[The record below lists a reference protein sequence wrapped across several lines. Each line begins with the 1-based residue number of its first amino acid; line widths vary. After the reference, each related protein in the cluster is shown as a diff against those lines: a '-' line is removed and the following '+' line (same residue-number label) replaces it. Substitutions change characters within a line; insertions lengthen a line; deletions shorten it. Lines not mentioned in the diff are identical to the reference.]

1 MNLLSR
7 NAVAGALLFIILA
20 VLPQLP
26 LADLGVPANL
36 LTELLILSILAL
48 GLNVILGTTG
58 LLHLGIAGF
67 YGIGCCIAGILTTS
81 IFPFQTNFLVAMMVA
96 AVGTALIGLL
106 LGAPVLRLRGDYLA
120 LVTLGF
126 GQIVITVLLEF
137 ENITGGKKTL
147 QGLFPPLLPF
157 VSDGM
162 LGRRG
167 SWQTFP
173 NFYYLCLVILGLVYV
188 ALGNLERSRLGR
200 GLVSIR
206 EDELAAGAMGLNPAR
221 LKLVAMAIG
230 AGIAG
235 LAGSLFAMHN
245 TNTTEPQN
253 SFNFNWSIIILAA
266 VILGGLSSR
275 SGVLWG
281 VVLLMGFDKIASRI
295 IDDQLQA
302 NASEGGVVFRLANW
316 RLMIFG
322 LVLILMMRFRPHGLL
337 PERRGASH

>member
-1 MNLLSR
+1 MTLPSRHAAAGGVLFTLL
-7 NAVAGALLFIILA
+7 AA
-20 VLPQLP
+20 LPQLP
-26 LADLGVPANL
+26 LADLGIPANL
-36 LTELLILSILAL
+36 LTELLILSVLAL

-58 LLHLGIAGF
+58 LLHLGIAAF

-81 IFPFQTNFLVAMMVA
+81 IFPFQTSFLVAMLVA
-96 AVGTALIGLL
+96 FVGTALVGLV

-137 ENITGGKKTL
+137 ENTTGGKKTL

-157 VSDGM
+157 VTEGS

-167 SWQTFP
+167 DWQVFP
-173 NFYYLCLVILGLVYV
+173 AFYYLCLGLLILVYL

-200 GLVSIR
+200 GLVAVR

-221 LKLVAMAIG
+221 LKLAALAIG
-230 AGIAG
+230 AGVAG

-275 SGVLWG
+275 AGVLWG
-281 VVLLMGFDKIASRI
+281 VVLLMGFDKIVSRL
-295 IDDQLQA
+295 IDDHLQA
-302 NASEGGVVFRLANW
+302 SGLSGDSIFRLANW

>member
-1 MNLLSR
+1 MTLPSR
-7 NAVAGALLFIILA
+7 SAIAGGVLFALLG

-26 LADLGVPANL
+26 LADWGIPANL

-48 GLNVILGTTG
+48 GLNLILGTTG
-58 LLHLGIAGF
+58 LLHLGIAAF

-81 IFPFQTNFLVAMMVA
+81 IFPFQTNFLVAMLVSA
-96 AVGTALIGLL
+96 FGTALVGLI

-157 VSDGM
+157 VSEGT

-167 SWQTFP
+167 EWQSFP
-173 NFYYLCLVILGLVYV
+173 HFYYLCLGLLAIIYLGL
-188 ALGNLERSRLGR
+188 GNVERSRLGR
-200 GLVSIR
+200 GLVAVR

-221 LKLVAMAIG
+221 LKLSALAIG
-230 AGIAG
+230 AGVAG

-253 SFNFNWSIIILAA
+253 SFNFNWSIIILSAI
-266 VILGGLSSR
+266 ILGGLSSR
-275 SGVLWG
+275 AGVLWG
-281 VVLLMGFDKIASRI
+281 VVLLMGFDKIVSRI
-295 IDDQLQA
+295 IDDSIQA
-302 NASEGGVVFRLANW
+302 AAADGNAAFRLSNW

-322 LVLILMMRFRPHGLL
+322 LVLIVMMRFRPNGLL
-337 PERRGASH
+337 PERRGKSK

>member
-1 MNLLSR
+1 MTLPSR
-7 NAVAGALLFIILA
+7 HAIAGGVLFIVLA

-26 LADLGVPANL
+26 LADLGIPANL

-48 GLNVILGTTG
+48 GLNIILGTTG
-58 LLHLGIAGF
+58 LLHLGIAAF

-81 IFPFQTNFLVAMMVA
+81 IFPFQTSFLTAMLVAV
-96 AVGTALIGLL
+96 VGTAFVGLL

-157 VSDGM
+157 GTEGA

-167 SWQTFP
+167 AWQTFP
-173 NFYYLCLVILGLVYV
+173 DFYYLCLGLLGLVYV
-188 ALGNLERSRLGR
+188 GLGNLERSRLGR
-200 GLVSIR
+200 GLVAVR

-221 LKLVAMAIG
+221 LKLTALAIG
-230 AGIAG
+230 AGVAG
-235 LAGSLFAMHN
+235 LAGALFAMHN

-275 SGVLWG
+275 AGVLWG
-281 VVLLMGFDKIASRI
+281 VVLLMGFDKIASRL

-302 NASEGGVVFRLANW
+302 ASAEGGVAFRLANW

-322 LVLILMMRFRPHGLL
+322 LVLIVMMRFRPHGLL

>member
-1 MNLLSR
+1 MTLPSR
-7 NAVAGALLFIILA
+7 HSIAAGVLFVLLA

-26 LADLGVPANL
+26 LADLGIPANL
-36 LTELLILSILAL
+36 LTELLILSVLAL
-48 GLNVILGTTG
+48 GLNLILGTTG
-58 LLHLGIAGF
+58 LLHLGIAAF

-81 IFPFQTNFLVAMMVA
+81 IFPFQTSFLVAAIVA
-96 AVGTALIGLL
+96 SAGTALVGLV

-137 ENITGGKKTL
+137 ENVTGGKKTL

-157 VSDGM
+157 VTEGW

-167 SWQTFP
+167 DWQVFP
-173 NFYYLCLVILGLVYV
+173 AFYYVCLGILILVYV
-188 ALGNLERSRLGR
+188 GLGNLERSRLGR
-200 GLVSIR
+200 GLVAVR

-221 LKLVAMAIG
+221 LKLAALAIG

-275 SGVLWG
+275 AGVLWG
-281 VVLLMGFDKIASRI
+281 VVLLMGFDKIVSRI
-295 IDDQLQA
+295 IDDNLQA
-302 NASEGGVVFRLANW
+302 SGLSGDSIFRLANW

-322 LVLILMMRFRPHGLL
+322 LVLIVMMRFRPHGLL

>member
-1 MNLLSR
+1 MTLPSR
-7 NAVAGALLFIILA
+7 NAIAGAVMFVLLA
-20 VLPQLP
+20 VVPQFP
-26 LADLGVPANL
+26 LADLGIPANL
-36 LTELLILSILAL
+36 LTELVILSVLAL

-58 LLHLGIAGF
+58 LLHLGIAAF
-67 YGIGCCIAGILTTS
+67 YGIGCCLTGILTTS
-81 IFPFQTNFLVAMMVA
+81 IFPFQISFLTAGIITA
-96 AVGTALIGLL
+96 IGTAIVGLL

-157 VSDGM
+157 VTEGTF
-162 LGRRG
+162 GPRG
-167 SWQTFP
+167 AWQSFP
-173 NFYYLCLVILGLVYV
+173 DFYYLSLGILFLVYIG
-188 ALGNLERSRLGR
+188 LGNLERSRLGR
-200 GLVSIR
+200 GLVAVR

-221 LKLVAMAIG
+221 LKLTALAIG
-230 AGIAG
+230 AGVAG
-235 LAGSLFAMHN
+235 LAGALFAMHN

-266 VILGGLSSR
+266 VILGGLNSR
-275 SGVLWG
+275 AGVLWG
-281 VVLLMGFDKIASRI
+281 VVLLMGFDKIVTRL

-302 NASEGGVVFRLANW
+302 ASSDSGTTFRLANW

-322 LVLILMMRFRPHGLL
+322 LVLVLMMRFRPHGIL

>member
-1 MNLLSR
+1 MTRPSRHAIAGGVLFVLL
-7 NAVAGALLFIILA
+7 AI
-20 VLPQLP
+20 LPQLP
-26 LADLGVPANL
+26 LADLGIPANL
-36 LTELLILSILAL
+36 LTELLILSVLAL

-58 LLHLGIAGF
+58 LLHLGIAAF

-81 IFPFQTNFLVAMMVA
+81 IFPFQTNFLLAAAVA
-96 AVGTALIGLL
+96 ALGTALVGLV

-126 GQIVITVLLEF
+126 GQIAITVLLEF

-157 VSDGM
+157 VTDGA

-167 SWQTFP
+167 DWQVFP
-173 NFYYLCLVILGLVYV
+173 AFYYLCLAVLILVYV
-188 ALGNLERSRLGR
+188 GLGNLERSRLGR
-200 GLVSIR
+200 GLVAVR
-206 EDELAAGAMGLNPAR
+206 EDELAAAAMGLNPAR
-221 LKLVAMAIG
+221 LKLAALAIG
-230 AGIAG
+230 AGVAG

-275 SGVLWG
+275 PGVLWG
-281 VVLLMGFDKIASRI
+281 VILLIGFDKIVSRL
-295 IDDQLQA
+295 IDDNLQA
-302 NASEGGVVFRLANW
+302 SGFGADSLFRLANW

-322 LVLILMMRFRPHGLL
+322 LVLIVMMRFAPHGLL

>member
-1 MNLLSR
+1 M
-7 NAVAGALLFIILA
+7 
-20 VLPQLP
+20 PQLP
-26 LADLGVPANL
+26 LADLGIPANL

-58 LLHLGIAGF
+58 LLHLGIAAF

-81 IFPFQTNFLVAMMVA
+81 IFPFHASFVVAMLVASFGTA
-96 AVGTALIGLL
+96 AVGLV

-157 VSDGM
+157 VSEGT
-162 LGRRG
+162 LGPRG
-167 SWQTFP
+167 DWQTFP
-173 NFYYLCLVILGLVYV
+173 MFYYLCLGLLALVYV
-188 ALGNLERSRLGR
+188 GLGNLEQSRLGR
-200 GLVSIR
+200 GLVAVR

-221 LKLVAMAIG
+221 LKLSALAIG

-245 TNTTEPQN
+245 ANTTEPQN

-266 VILGGLSSR
+266 IILGGLSSR
-275 SGVLWG
+275 AGVLWG
-281 VVLLMGFDKIASRI
+281 VVLLMGFDKIVSRL

-302 NASEGGVVFRLANW
+302 MATDGNTAFRLANW

-337 PERRGASH
+337 PERRGKSR

>member
-1 MNLLSR
+1 MKLPSR
-7 NAVAGALLFIILA
+7 HAIAGGVLFVALA

-26 LADLGVPANL
+26 LADLGIPANL
-36 LTELLILSILAL
+36 LTELLILSVLAL
-48 GLNVILGTTG
+48 GLNLILGTTG
-58 LLHLGIAGF
+58 LLHLGIAAF

-81 IFPFQTNFLVAMMVA
+81 IFPFQTSFVVAAVVA
-96 AVGTALIGLL
+96 AVGTALVGLV

-126 GQIVITVLLEF
+126 GQIVITVLVEF

-157 VSDGM
+157 VSESS

-167 SWQTFP
+167 DWQAFP
-173 NFYYLCLVILGLVYV
+173 AFYYLCLGMLILIYV
-188 ALGNLERSRLGR
+188 SLGNLERSRLGR
-200 GLVSIR
+200 GLVAVR

-221 LKLVAMAIG
+221 LKLAALAIG

-235 LAGSLFAMHN
+235 LAGALFAMHN

-275 SGVLWG
+275 AGVLWG
-281 VVLLMGFDKIASRI
+281 VVLLMGFDKIVARL
-295 IDDQLQA
+295 IDDHLQA
-302 NASEGGVVFRLANW
+302 SGLSGDSIFRLANW

>member
-1 MNLLSR
+1 MNLPSR
-7 NAVAGALLFIILA
+7 HAAAGGVLFLTLA
-20 VLPQLP
+20 ALPQLP
-26 LADLGVPANL
+26 LTDLGIPANL
-36 LTELLILSILAL
+36 LTELLILSVLAL

-58 LLHLGIAGF
+58 LLHLGIAAF

-81 IFPFQTNFLVAMMVA
+81 IFPFQTSFLTAMVVAV
-96 AVGTALIGLL
+96 VGTALVGLL

-157 VSDGM
+157 VDEGV

-167 SWQTFP
+167 AWQAFP
-173 NFYYLCLVILGLVYV
+173 DFYYLCLGLLGFVYLG
-188 ALGNLERSRLGR
+188 LGNLERSRLGR
-200 GLVSIR
+200 GLVAVR

-221 LKLVAMAIG
+221 LKLIALAIG

-235 LAGSLFAMHN
+235 LAGALFAMHN

-266 VILGGLSSR
+266 VILGGLNSR
-275 SGVLWG
+275 AGVLWG
-281 VVLLMGFDKIASRI
+281 VVLLMGFDKIGTRL
-295 IDDQLQA
+295 IDEQLQA
-302 NASEGGVVFRLANW
+302 MATDSASAFKMANW

-322 LVLILMMRFRPHGLL
+322 LVLIVMMRFRPHGLL
-337 PERRGASH
+337 PERRGANH